1 MLDNTNSSGCG
12 ENVDPS
18 DLIPTKT
25 ARPGA
30 STTPASKAR
39 QPLAPLVDGF
49 GRTVSYLRLSVTDRC
64 DLRCTY
70 CMAEKMS
77 FLPKRDLLS
86 LEELARLSDIFI
98 RRGVR
103 KLRITGGEPLVRRD
117 VMDLFWDVSRHLRS
131 GVLDELTLT
140 TNGTLLA
147 HHADCLAGCGIK
159 RINVS
164 LDTLNPD
171 RYRNM
176 TRLGDI
182 RMVLAGLDAA
192 QDAGL
197 QVKLN
202 AVASRG
208 EFEDEVDELIR
219 FAHGRGMGLTLIE
232 EMPLGDTGLNR
243 CDSVLSLRDLQSDLA
258 RRWTLTPLNRSSGG
272 PARYVQVAETGGQ
285 LGFISPM
292 SCNFCA
298 LCNRVRVSCTGRLYT
313 CMGDEGSVDLRAPLR
328 RSENEVS
335 SAIRSALLTKPE
347 RHDFDI
353 SQMSKP
359 AVERHMSALGG

>member
-1 MLDNTNSSGCG
+1 MLDNTNSSGFG
-12 ENVDPS
+12 KKADPS
-18 DLIPTKT
+18 ELAPIQS
-25 ARPGA
+25 ARISA
-30 STTPASKAR
+30 SATSKRKA
-39 QPLAPLVDGF
+39 PDPLVDGF
-49 GRTVSYLRLSVTDRC
+49 GRAVTYLRLSVTDRC

-86 LEELARLSDIFI
+86 LEEMARLSDIFI

-117 VMDLFWDVSRHLRS
+117 VMDLFRDVSRHLRC
-131 GVLDELTLT
+131 GTLDELTLT

-147 HHADCLAGCGIK
+147 RHADGLAACGVK
-159 RINVS
+159 RVNVS
-164 LDTLNPD
+164 LDTLCPD
-171 RYRNM
+171 RYRSL

-197 QVKLN
+197 KVKLN

-208 EFEDEVDELIR
+208 AFEDEVDDLIR

-232 EMPLGDTGLNR
+232 EMPLGDTGLDR
-243 CDSVLSLRDLQSDLA
+243 SDSALSLRDLQSDLSH
-258 RRWTLTPLNRSSGG
+258 RWTLAPISRRSGG
-272 PARYVQVAETGGQ
+272 PARYVQIAETGGQ

-328 RSENEVS
+328 RSEDEAS
-335 SAIRSALLTKPE
+335 SAIRSALLMKPE
-347 RHDFDI
+347 RHRFDL

-359 AVERHMSALGG
+359 AVARHMSALGG